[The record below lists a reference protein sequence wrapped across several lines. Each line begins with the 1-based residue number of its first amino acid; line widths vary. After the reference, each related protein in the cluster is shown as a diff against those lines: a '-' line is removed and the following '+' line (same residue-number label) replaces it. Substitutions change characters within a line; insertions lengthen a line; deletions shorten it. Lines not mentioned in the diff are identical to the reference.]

1 MKGVTFVYTHLLGKI
16 RMAEKRRPL
25 YAIIM
30 KIDIESDWNTSIK
43 DGSGVCILNLVYFWN
58 NF

>member
-1 MKGVTFVYTHLLGKI
+1 MYTHLLRKI